1 MRWGFGAFRNSVY
14 KAHAQAFP
22 SFFSFFSFFVLFS
35 FFFLFLLG
43 FVCWALLSVYTGH
56 IFQGRTL
63 FFVCGAHRLF
73 PTQSPPSS
81 RGGNASTSPPTP
93 TPLSLPF
100 GSFRLSVIYKKK
112 NNKNM

>member
-1 MRWGFGAFRNSVY
+1 MRFEILCIKHTHKLFL
-14 KAHAQAFP
+14 
-22 SFFSFFSFFVLFS
+22 SFFPFFSFFVLFS

-73 PTQSPPSS
+73 PTQSPPSP
-81 RGGNASTSPPTP
+81 RGEGGCVDVAAYAHASVSP
-93 TPLSLPF
+93 L
-100 GSFRLSVIYKKK
+100 RLVSAQRYL
-112 NNKNM
+112 